1 MKFGIIGGTG
11 GMGRLFAQVFLQA
24 GHEVLIVGR
33 KTETTKEEIAGRAD
47 VIIVSVPIRD
57 TVPVI
62 HEISP
67 ILGEHQI
74 LADLTSLKTEPVRA
88 MLTSKARVIGLHPMF
103 GPTVGTIWGQTIVA
117 TPARCNEDDF
127 RFFRTIFEG
136 QGARVTVTTP
146 EQHDRMMAVIQ
157 GLTHFKAILLAG
169 TMRRLGISPADTELF
184 MSPVYR
190 IETGIAGRL
199 LAQNPDLYADILC
212 MNPQVPSVLEMCQ
225 EAFAEIFSMVT
236 AGDHDAFT
244 REFLASRAWFGPFC
258 DQAQRETDYLIQT
271 MVNQ

>member
-1 MKFGIIGGTG
+1 MKIGIIGGPG
-11 GMGRLFAQVFLQA
+11 GMGHLFAQVFLQA
-24 GHEVLIVGR
+24 GHEVLIAGR
-33 KTETTKEEIAGRAD
+33 RTETTKEEIAGRAD
-47 VIIVSVPIRD
+47 VINVSVPIRD

-62 HEISP
+62 FEIAS

-103 GPTVGTIWGQTIVA
+103 GPTVGTIRGQTIVA
-117 TPARCNEDDF
+117 TPARCNEDDL

-146 EQHDRMMAVIQ
+146 EQHDRIMAVIQ

-212 MNPQVPSVLEMCQ
+212 MNPQVPSVLEMCEQ
-225 EAFAEIFSMVT
+225 AFSEILSMVT
-236 AGDHDAFT
+236 SGDHDAFT

-258 DQAQRETDYLIQT
+258 DQAQRETDHLIQT